1 MNTEK
6 TAVAVESATNAKIK
20 TETCACDHNE
30 AKVVFKRK
38 AGPAGAQKDWPVTD
52 TVEIDL
58 TKIPDRLVCNDGSFT
73 SLKAYGARALLM
85 DRASDFRKFGALEYM
100 REMDRLYKELLL
112 NGRFD
117 AERKAS
123 GPRIDPA
130 LVQAV
135 AAAKGL
141 DLATAQA
148 AVAKLSEDQRAAIA
162 GKLATE
168 IAAIKAAKVEV
179 ADDLLADLL

>member
-1 MNTEK
+1 MTTVNE
-6 TAVAVESATNAKIK
+6 TANAKVK
-20 TETCACDHNE
+20 TETVACDHNTQQ
-30 AKVVFKRK
+30 VVFKHK
-38 AGPAGAQKDWPVTD
+38 AGPAGDQKNWPVVGTL
-52 TVEIDL
+52 VIDL
-58 TKIPDRLVCNDGSFT
+58 TKIPANLACNDGTVT
-73 SLKAYGARALLM
+73 SLAAYGARALLM
-85 DRASDFRKFGALEYM
+85 DRASDFRKYGAVEYM
-100 REMDRLYKELLL
+100 KEMERVYNEVLLV
-112 NGRFD
+112 GRFD

-135 AAAKGL
+135 AQAKGL

-148 AVAKLSEDQRAAIA
+148 AVAKLSDDQRTAIA

>member
-1 MNTEK
+1 MSNETK
-6 TAVAVESATNAKIK
+6 VK
-20 TETCACDHNE
+20 TETVACDHNTQT
-30 AKVVFKRK
+30 VTFKHK
-38 AGPAGAQKDWPVTD
+38 AGPAGDQKNWPVVGTL
-52 TVEIDL
+52 EIDL
-58 TKIPDRLVCNDGSFT
+58 TKVPARLTCNDGSVT
-73 SLKAYGARALLM
+73 SLMAYGARALLM
-85 DRASDFRKFGALEYM
+85 DRASDFRKFGADEYM
-100 REMDRLYKELLL
+100 KEMERIYKEVLMV
-112 NGRFD
+112 GRFD

-135 AAAKGL
+135 AQAKGL

-148 AVAKLSEDQRAAIA
+148 AVAKLSDEQRAAVA

-168 IAAIKAAKVEV
+168 IAAIKAARVEV